1 VGTGYVGLVT
11 GAALASLGNSVICID
26 RDEEKIANL
35 KAGNIPFY
43 EKGLEGLVTKNL
55 SARRLS
61 FTTNLATGVT
71 SSDVIFIAVGT
82 PLRPTGGADLS
93 QIISVTKDLVKV
105 MAGYKIIVVK
115 STVPVGTSELI
126 LDIFARE
133 GRAEGEDF
141 DMVFNPEFLR
151 EGDALYDFFHP
162 TRIVIGSNNERAG
175 QKVAELFKPLI
186 KKPEEPGIIFTT
198 IANAKMI
205 KYAANTFLASRIS
218 FINEIANI
226 CERVG
231 ADVREVAKGL
241 GYDRRL
247 GNGYLSAGI
256 GFGGPCLTK
265 DLKALIK
272 MAQDHGYEPY
282 HLKSILEKN
291 EHQVRE
297 IVRKIKEAMGGTL
310 YNKRIGI
317 LGLAFKAETS
327 DVRNSNALRIIEL
340 LKDQGATIRAYDPL
354 AMPEAKRILLSVEYA
369 RDAYSAAE
377 GSNALVILTDW
388 DEFKDLDLGRIKK
401 LLATPI
407 IIDGRNIYEPD
418 KMAEMGFNYRGVGRQ
433 SPEANLAKGGR
444 RTLPKTG
451 R

>member
-1 VGTGYVGLVT
+1 VGTGYVGLAT
-11 GAALASLGNSVICID
+11 GAALANLGNSVICVD
-26 RDEEKIANL
+26 TDEEKIANL
-35 KAGNIPFY
+35 TAGNIPFY
-43 EKGLEGLVTKNL
+43 EKGLEELVAKNL
-55 SARRLS
+55 STRRLS
-61 FTTNLATGVT
+61 FTTNLSTGVA
-71 SSDVIFIAVGT
+71 SSDIIFVAVGT
-82 PLRPTGGADLS
+82 PVKSTGGADLS

-105 MAGYKIIVVK
+105 MADYRIIVVK

-126 LDIFARE
+126 LDIFVRE
-133 GRAEGEDF
+133 GMTEGEDF

-175 QKVAELFKPLI
+175 QKVAELFNPL
-186 KKPEEPGIIFTT
+186 KTDVIFTT

-231 ADVREVAKGL
+231 ADVREVARGL

-272 MAQDHGYEPY
+272 MAENYGYEPY

-297 IVRKIKEAMGGTL
+297 VVRKIREAMGGTL

-327 DVRNSNALRIIEL
+327 DVRDSNALRIIEL

-354 AMPEAKRILLSVEYA
+354 AMPEAKKILCSVEYV

-377 GSNALVILTDW
+377 GSDALVILADW
-388 DEFKDLDLGRIKK
+388 DEFKDLNLGRIKK

-418 KMAEMGFNYRGVGRQ
+418 KMTEMGFNYRGVGR
-433 SPEANLAKGGR
+433 
-444 RTLPKTG
+444 
-451 R
+451 